1 MGYRI
6 MVLETELFLI
16 LVMGGISISLVR
28 TILVIRNRRL
38 RFAAEGE
45 DDYSGDAKD
54 PESLSKPDSEA
65 LEDMDY
71 LLEKAGFSAIDEE

>member
-1 MGYRI
+1 

-28 TILVIRNRRL
+28 KILVIRNRRL
-38 RFAAEGE
+38 KYVLEGE

-54 PESLSKPDSEA
+54 PGSLSKPDSEA

-71 LLEKAGFSAIDEE
+71 LLEKAGFSAIEDE

>member
-1 MGYRI
+1 

-38 RFAAEGE
+38 RFAVEGE

-71 LLEKAGFSAIDEE
+71 LLEKAGFSDIGEE

>member
-1 MGYRI
+1 

-38 RFAAEGE
+38 RFAVEGE
-45 DDYSGDAKD
+45 VDYSGDAKD

-65 LEDMDY
+65 LEDMDN
-71 LLEKAGFSAIDEE
+71 LLEKAGFSAIGEE

>member
-1 MGYRI
+1 

-38 RFAAEGE
+38 RFAVEGE

-71 LLEKAGFSAIDEE
+71 LLEKAGFSAINEE

>member
-1 MGYRI
+1 
-6 MVLETELFLI
+6 MVLETEIFLI
-16 LVMGGISISLVR
+16 LVMVGISISLVR

-38 RFAAEGE
+38 RFVVEGE

>member
-1 MGYRI
+1 

-38 RFAAEGE
+38 RFAVEGE

-71 LLEKAGFSAIDEE
+71 LLEKAGFSAIGEE

>member
-1 MGYRI
+1 

-38 RFAAEGE
+38 RFAVEGE
-45 DDYSGDAKD
+45 DDYSGDAKN

-71 LLEKAGFSAIDEE
+71 LLEKAGFSAIGEE

>member
-1 MGYRI
+1 

-16 LVMGGISISLVR
+16 LVMGVISISLVR

-38 RFAAEGE
+38 RFAVEGE

>member
-1 MGYRI
+1 
-6 MVLETELFLI
+6 MVLETELFVI
-16 LVMGGISISLVR
+16 LVMGVISISLVR

-38 RFAAEGE
+38 RFAVEGE

-71 LLEKAGFSAIDEE
+71 LLEKAGFSAIGEE

>member
-1 MGYRI
+1 
-6 MVLETELFLI
+6 MVLETEIFLI
-16 LVMGGISISLVR
+16 LVMVGISISLVR

-38 RFAAEGE
+38 RFAVEGE

>member
-1 MGYRI
+1 

-38 RFAAEGE
+38 RFAVEGE